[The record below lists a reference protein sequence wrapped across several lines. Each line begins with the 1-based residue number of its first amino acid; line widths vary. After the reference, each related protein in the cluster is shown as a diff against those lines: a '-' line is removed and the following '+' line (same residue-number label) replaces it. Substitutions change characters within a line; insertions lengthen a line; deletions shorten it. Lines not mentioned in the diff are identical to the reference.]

1 MIIIGIPSMVRSC
14 LRSREVPQHSL
25 LGSPCRIIES
35 RPRRQWQPANNE
47 HASAVRWCFIRPRL
61 CLLRGGVG
69 RTSQF
74 GGMKLFSVGWSVGCR
89 NSICYLARG
98 PRSQVVSKVQSCCC
112 CIDSIDKRL
121 RWWGSRVGIYH
132 NTTRSMRSSL
142 QPYKVDR

>member
-47 HASAVRWCFIRPRL
+47 HASPVRWCFIRPRF

-74 GGMKLFSVGWSVGCR
+74 GGMKLFSVGWLVRWFVETLSAISFGGREVRQSQRCRVVVDLGPGGRQKAQMVGLT
-89 NSICYLARG
+89 SWYI
-98 PRSQVVSKVQSCCC
+98 
-112 CIDSIDKRL
+112 
-121 RWWGSRVGIYH
+121 SRYYEV
-132 NTTRSMRSSL
+132 NEKFTTAI
-142 QPYKVDR
+142 